1 MSDRKARKTYD
12 REFKISAVKLVLD
25 SGRTVS
31 SIASDLGISDNTLF
45 LWKKQYMEDAKN
57 SFPGKGHLKAEEEE
71 TRRLKK
77 ELAHVTMEGDILKKQ
92 WPFFQRIH
100 SEV

>member
-1 MSDRKARKTYD
+1 
-12 REFKISAVKLVLD
+12 
-25 SGRTVS
+25 
-31 SIASDLGISDNTLF
+31 
-45 LWKKQYMEDAKN
+45 MEDAKN

>member
-31 SIASDLGISDNTLF
+31 NIFFDIHIFRKPAIPPINYLLPLSLLS
-45 LWKKQYMEDAKN
+45 N
-57 SFPGKGHLKAEEEE
+57 SFNNE
-71 TRRLKK
+71 
-77 ELAHVTMEGDILKKQ
+77 I
-92 WPFFQRIH
+92 
-100 SEV
+100 